1 MAANGSVSKTG
12 DVASFDD
19 LQDEIAAAYA
29 GVATST
35 AAAAAASASASAAAA
50 SATAAS
56 DDADAAAASEAS
68 AASDAAA
75 ASASATTA
83 STAATAASGSAAT
96 ALASAVAAGAQIYAD
111 TTAGLAATS
120 NGDMFVIIE
129 NGAAAVYENQT
140 GSAVLAGYLTRP
152 SFTTRAGL
160 AASGAGVA
168 GEVRLVTGRSGGWFE
183 WSGSNLSA
191 KVAWDTEMGVWVPPS
206 SAPTGASGAWV
217 RILPGYLTNEM
228 FGATG
233 GSDDTDAVICM
244 DNVLR
249 ETGVAF
255 AEMCLD
261 EYTTFVAKG
270 DLCATH
276 EYATKA
282 AADAALA
289 GLAEHSLVRVLADES
304 LGGIETRYRVRS
316 GAYLR
321 MSNAKYNGI
330 HMYGRGATKRNGYKL
345 GAGSHAS
352 MRLLAGWFT
361 DGGIH
366 RIMFNGNNPSS
377 QWGNGLSPKLNPDT
391 ELLVEIE
398 GYGFTWDDTR
408 VRHSGGNGVKF
419 RGIVGSFHVIGGESV
434 SQYNE
439 GWGWVIDRMSSF
451 KASKLWGEGN
461 TLGDVL
467 FRYDQ
472 TTADT
477 VGLTYWKEANI
488 EIESIYSENDL
499 DTPVVVQVEGGHF
512 APRIGRIAMH
522 GTGSDRTVIKLA
534 SSAGADGIFEGCQ
547 GGYFD
552 LGGLLNARIDC
563 DANSKGNT
571 FVRSSALWT
580 GQQNDPWDFR
590 DLGTDNIVV
599 WDVPDATAFTPDESI
614 TGDISINTGSS
625 NFVNNSGAS
634 AQLTNTLGG
643 MIGPVQDYHSNFTT
657 GPSHVVA
664 SGFNVNDGGTEINFT
679 LSINADLPATV
690 KQWYAIILGQFEAHQ
705 KVMIAVRNDA
715 GTEYYNWHSETWTA
729 LGSVDAFGAYKTLR
743 ADRRHRCFALPVLN
757 DGTAR
762 TVRVNVRLL
771 GAGEAKLYHAWLTDH
786 AAPALVGI
794 RSGQSLGTK
803 QKPQSTVSLLT
814 AGSSASAVAAGAG
827 AQVFVTNETGGAVM
841 AFSDGTNWRR
851 VTDRA
856 LIS

>member
-168 GEVRLVTGRSGGWFE
+168 GEVRLVTGKSGGWFE

-191 KVAWDTEMGVWVPPS
+191 KVEWDTEMGVWVPPS

-217 RILPGYLTNEM
+217 RVLPGYLTPEM

-249 ETGVAF
+249 ETNIAYAV
-255 AEMCLD
+255 MLSD
-261 EYTTFVAKG
+261 EYTTFVGVG

-276 EYATKA
+276 EYADYAT
-282 AADAALA
+282 ADAALS
-289 GLAEHSLVRVLADES
+289 GLADNLLVRVLADETE
-304 LGGIETRYRVRS
+304 GGIETRYRTS
-316 GAYLR
+316 GGAFLR
-321 MSNAKYNGI
+321 VSNAKYNGM
-330 HMYGRGATKRNGYKL
+330 HFYGRGASKRNGFIL
-345 GAGSHAS
+345 GAGSHAG

-366 RIMFNGNNPSS
+366 RVMFNGNNPSS
-377 QWGNGLSPKLNPDT
+377 QWGTGTAPKLNPDT

-398 GYGFTWDDTR
+398 GYGFTWDDAR
-408 VRHSGGNGVKF
+408 VRHSGGDGVKF
-419 RGIVGSFHVIGGESV
+419 RGIVGNFHVIGGESV

-472 TTADT
+472 TAADT
-477 VGLTYWKEANI
+477 IGLTYWKEANI
-488 EIESIYSENDL
+488 EIENIYSENDL
-499 DTPVVVQVEGGHF
+499 TTPVVVQVEGGHF
-512 APRIGRIAMH
+512 APRIGHIAMH
-522 GTGSDRTVIKLA
+522 GTGGTRRVINLA
-534 SSAGADGIFEGCQ
+534 SSAGADDIFEGCQ
-547 GGYFD
+547 GGYFG

-563 DANSKGNT
+563 DANSRNNT
-571 FVRSSALWT
+571 FVRSGALWT
-580 GQQNDPWDFR
+580 SEQNDPWDFR
-590 DLGTDNIVV
+590 DLGTDNVVV
-599 WDVPDATAFTPDESI
+599 WDVPDATAFTPDASI
-614 TGDISINTGSS
+614 TGDVSINTGSS

-634 AQLTNTLGG
+634 AQLVNTLGG
-643 MIGPVQDYHSNFTT
+643 IIGPVQDYHSNFTS

-664 SGFNVNDGGTEINFT
+664 SGFNVNNGGTEINFT
-679 LSINADLPATV
+679 LSINADLPAST
-690 KQWYAIILGQFEAHQ
+690 KQWYAIFSGQFEAHQ
-705 KVMIAVRNDA
+705 KVMVAVRNDA
-715 GTEYYNWHSETWTA
+715 GTEYYNWDSQTWTA

-743 ADRRHRCFALPVLN
+743 ADRRHNCYALPVLN

-762 TVRVNVRLL
+762 TVRVNVRML
-771 GAGEAKLYHAWLTDH
+771 GAGDAKLYHAWFTDYPT
-786 AAPALVGI
+786 PALIGI

-803 QKPQSTVSLLT
+803 AAPKATVSLLT

-827 AQVFVTNETGGAVM
+827 AQVFVTDETGGAVM